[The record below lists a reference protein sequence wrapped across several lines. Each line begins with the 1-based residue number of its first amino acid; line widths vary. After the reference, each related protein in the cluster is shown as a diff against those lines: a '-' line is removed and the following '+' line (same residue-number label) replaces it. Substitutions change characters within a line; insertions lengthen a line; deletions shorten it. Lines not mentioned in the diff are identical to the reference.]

1 MRVVLLPR
9 NQIQSIQKQIYMKS
23 LTFRRLPLLLGALML
38 FVVAGF
44 AQVTSGS
51 ISGVVFDNNKEALI
65 GATVLAV
72 HTPSGTRY
80 GTSTDEQGNY
90 ILLNVRTGGPYTISA
105 TYVGYQDYSQEEVFV
120 SLGSNTV
127 VDIKMIESSVTIN
140 EIVVSS
146 AKNDIISSK
155 KTGAGATLGREALE
169 RMPTIGRTINDITK
183 LNPFSNGRS
192 FGGQDNRL
200 NNFTIDG
207 AAFNNGFGLGNEA
220 QAGGRTNST
229 AISLDA
235 LEEVQINI
243 APFDVRQSGF
253 AGAGINAVT
262 RSGTNQVSGSAYFFR
277 KQDELIGNS
286 VNGITFT
293 PLQKPNTFENTAGF
307 RLGFPLIKNKLFIFL
322 NGEQNKQAAP
332 ATTWFANRPGATGQV
347 SRTTAADLDKLS
359 DFMKTNFNYIT
370 GPYEG
375 FNNEVSS
382 RKGLVRL
389 DYNLNDKNK
398 LSIRY
403 AHHDSESDAIISNST
418 SAGNGNRTNSATA
431 LSFQNSGYII
441 QDNTRS
447 IVGEWNSTL
456 AKRTSN
462 SLLITYNKQ
471 IEDRKY
477 RTDLFPT
484 VDILNGGSTYTSV
497 GFDPFTPSNKLNYTT
512 LNITDNL
519 SYQVGKHN
527 FVFGAAFEAFK
538 SNNLFYP
545 ASNGVYVYN
554 SLDDFYAAA
563 NAYKANPN
571 NTTSPVNARFQL
583 RYSALAGG
591 IEPIQVLEVN
601 KTSAYIQDQFSATKD
616 LKLTFG
622 VRGDVIAFGNT
633 ALENKVIS
641 AQTFRDENG
650 NPMKINTG
658 NLPKASLNFSP
669 RFGFNWDVNGA
680 QNTQVRG
687 GTGVFLS
694 SLPYVWISNQVGNN
708 GVLTGFLDQRNTKA
722 YPFDPNPARFR
733 PTGELDLS
741 KLTFDINATQEDFR
755 FPQVWKSNIGID
767 HRLGGAWVA
776 SVEFLYNKT
785 LNAIKHIQANLEP
798 TTNKFSGPDTRLR
811 YLGSGAANA
820 AKADSLNRINDNV
833 VSALVFRNTSEGYFY
848 SLTGKIERPL
858 GRKFGAMLA
867 YTYGVAKDLANA
879 GATASE
885 SFNSIFAVNGSNKPT
900 LAYANNDLRHR
911 VVGYVS
917 YVINY
922 GGKLGGSTVLS
933 LSGIASSGY
942 KVSYSVSGDLN
953 GDGVTNNEL
962 IYVPNKASDLRFAD
976 ITGSAPFTAA
986 QQAAAYDAYI
996 DQDDYLSTRRGQ
1008 YAERNGGYSPWL
1020 TRFDLSAEQEIF
1032 IKIAGKKNSFKVR
1045 MDLFNAGNVLNDKWG
1060 VANSTTAAN
1069 RPLNFV
1075 RVDPDGVPVY
1085 RLATQV
1091 IDGKTVLLKDS
1102 FTKSINTGSAWAMQ
1116 LGVRYTFN

>member
-1 MRVVLLPR
+1 
-9 NQIQSIQKQIYMKS
+9 MKS
-23 LTFRRLPLLLGALML
+23 LTFKRFRLLLGML
-38 FVVAGF
+38 LIASVGAF

-51 ISGVVFDNNKEALI
+51 ISGVVLDNNKEPLI

-90 ILLNVRTGGPYTISA
+90 ILLNVRTGGPYTISS
-105 TYVGYQDYSQEEVFV
+105 TYVGYNDYIQEDLFV

-127 VDIKMIESSVTIN
+127 ANIKMNESSVTLN
-140 EIVVSS
+140 EVVVSS
-146 AKNDIISSK
+146 VRHDIISSK

-183 LNPFSNGRS
+183 LNPYSNGRS

-262 RSGTNQVSGSAYFFR
+262 RSGTNQVQGSVYFFR
-277 KQDELIGNS
+277 KQDELIGSS
-286 VNGITFT
+286 VNGIKFT
-293 PLQKPNTFENTAGF
+293 PLQKPNTFENTYGF
-307 RLGFPLIKNKLFIFL
+307 RIGLPLIKNKLFLFV
-322 NGEQNKQAAP
+322 NGEANGQEAP
-332 ATTWFANRPGATGQV
+332 GTTWFANRPGATGQV

-375 FNNEVSS
+375 FNNVVSS
-382 RKGLVRL
+382 KKGLARL
-389 DYNLNDKNK
+389 DYNLSDKHK
-398 LSIRY
+398 LSLRY

-431 LSFQNSGYII
+431 ISFQNSGYII

-447 IVGEWNSTL
+447 IVGELNSTL

-484 VDILNGGSTYTSV
+484 VDILSGSSTYTSV

-563 NAYKANPN
+563 NAYKANP
-571 NTTSPVNARFQL
+571 TAATSPVNARFQL

-591 IEPIQVLEVN
+591 VEPIQVLEVN
-601 KTSAYIQDQFSATKD
+601 KTSAYIQDQISPTKD
-616 LKLTFG
+616 LKVTFG
-622 VRGDVIAFGNT
+622 VRGDIIAFGNT
-633 ALENKVIS
+633 ALENKLIS
-641 AQTFRDENG
+641 SYTFKDENG
-650 NPMKINTG
+650 ANTKINTG
-658 NLPKASLNFSP
+658 NLPKASLNLSP
-669 RFGFNWDVNGA
+669 RIGFNWDVKGV

-708 GVLTGFLDQRNTKA
+708 GVLTGFLDVRNTKN
-722 YPFDPNPARFR
+722 YPFDPNPQRFK
-733 PTGELDLS
+733 PAGELDLS

-755 FPQVWKSNIGID
+755 FPQVWKSNLAID
-767 HRLGGAWVA
+767 RRIGGAWVA

-785 LNAIKHIQANLEP
+785 LHAIKHVQANLEP
-798 TTNKFSGPDTRLR
+798 TTNKFSGPDTRAR
-811 YLGSGAANA
+811 FAGSGFSG
-820 AKADSLNRINDNV
+820 AKADSLRRINDNV
-833 VSALVFRNTSEGYFY
+833 VSALIFKNTNEGYFY
-848 SLTGKIERPL
+848 SFTGKIERPI

-885 SFNSIFAVNGSNKPT
+885 SYNSIFSINGGNQPL

-922 GGKLGGSTVLS
+922 GSKFGGSTTLN
-933 LSGIASSGY
+933 LSGIANSGY
-942 KVSYSVSGDLN
+942 KVSYTISGDMN

-962 IYVPNKASDLRFAD
+962 LYVPKQASDLRFAA
-976 ITGSAPFTAA
+976 ITGSAPFSVAEQTAA
-986 QQAAAYDAYI
+986 FDAYI
-996 DQDDYLSTRRGQ
+996 NQDDYLSTRRGQ
-1008 YAERNGGYSPWL
+1008 YAERNGGFAPWL
-1020 TRFDLSAEQEIF
+1020 TRFDLSAEQEVF
-1032 IKIAGKKNSFKVR
+1032 VKIGGKRNSLKIR
-1045 MDLFNAGNVLNDKWG
+1045 ADLFNAGNVLNDKWG
-1060 VANSTTAAN
+1060 LANSTTAAN
-1069 RPLNFV
+1069 RPLNFI
-1075 RVDPDGVPVY
+1075 RVDADGVPVY
-1085 RLATQV
+1085 TLATQIV
-1091 IDGKTVLLKDS
+1091 DGKTVLLKDS